1 MILLWVDYSHDI
13 FVWDVFYFFLV
24 ILIVVSFLLQKL
36 PIFGGI
42 WNFFK
47 VIFVAWFVI
56 LGIDMAKK
64 SLKNWW
70 DK

>member
-1 MILLWVDYSHDI
+1 MELLWVDHSREI
-13 FVWDVFYFFLV
+13 FLWDVFYFFLV
-24 ILIVVSFLLQKL
+24 ILLIVSFLFRKV
-36 PIFGGI
+36 PILGAL
-42 WNFFK
+42 WNLFA
-47 VIFVAWFVI
+47 VVFVAWFVI